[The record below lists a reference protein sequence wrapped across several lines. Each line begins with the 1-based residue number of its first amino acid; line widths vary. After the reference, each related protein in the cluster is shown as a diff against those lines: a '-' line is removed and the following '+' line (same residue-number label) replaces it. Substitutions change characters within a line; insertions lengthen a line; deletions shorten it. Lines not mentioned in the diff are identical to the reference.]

1 MKDKSQLLESID
13 RFSNGFW
20 SKKTSDRPPIGIAPA
35 SIWNPIDYLRVD
47 YSRPEL
53 CPEDVDTEFFITDYE
68 NGFLNRTVLSDD
80 WMPFN
85 APWRAIPWLEAICGC
100 PVRSASGSL
109 AAGHYISSLSELEE
123 ITLPVKK
130 EWIECLIRQIQILV
144 DNAPADC
151 WISPTILR
159 GPSDVLG
166 AMCGLTEFYCDLL
179 DKPSVLDRVAGQ
191 INQVFLHT
199 LDIHLSL
206 VGPKHGGYG
215 HIYGYWA
222 PHKTLVIQEDAM
234 GMCPPKIYRDM
245 FLKYNRDIVNYLG
258 DYVLF
263 HLHSTGYEHYRHVL
277 EIDGIGGLEL
287 TMESNGPAL
296 QDIIPDLKH
305 ILQRSRLILFADHY
319 FEQLPDVLKKVPH
332 EGLYLII
339 PDKYIS
345 TEKDFAGF
353 IKDNF

>member
-1 MKDKSQLLESID
+1 MKDKSQLLESIH

-20 SKKTSDRPPIGIAPA
+20 NKETVDRPPIGIAPA
-35 SIWNPIDYLRVD
+35 SIWTPIDYLRAD
-47 YSRPEL
+47 LPRPEVS
-53 CPEDVDTEFFITDYE
+53 PEDVNGQFFMTDYE
-68 NGFLNRTVLSDD
+68 NGFSHRPVTSDD

-109 AAGHYISSLSELEE
+109 AAGHYVSSLSELEG
-123 ITLPVKK
+123 ITLPVKW
-130 EWIECLIRQIQILV
+130 EWVECLEKQIQTLLDGAV
-144 DNAPADC
+144 ADC

-166 AMCGLTEFYCDLL
+166 AMCGLTEFYCGLL
-179 DKPSVLDRVAGQ
+179 GKTSVLDKAAGQ
-191 INQVFLHT
+191 MNRIF
-199 LDIHLSL
+199 LDIMDVHFSL

-222 PHKTLVIQEDAM
+222 PDRTIVIQEDAI
-234 GMCPPKIYRDM
+234 GMSSPKIYRDM
-245 FLKYNRDIVNYLG
+245 FLNYNKDIVDHLG
-258 DYVLF
+258 DHVLF

-287 TMESNGPAL
+287 TVESNGPAL
-296 QDIIPDLKH
+296 QDIIADLKH
-305 ILQRSRLILFADHY
+305 VLERSRLILFVDHY
-319 FEQLPDVLKKVPH
+319 FEQLPEVLKHVPH
-332 EGLYLII
+332 EGLYVII
-339 PDKYIS
+339 SDKYITS
-345 TEKDFAGF
+345 EKDFAGF